1 MQCDP
6 LIARWLGYLGAL
18 GSYIA
23 LWTVLAFHTINSLA
37 AKEVDKD
44 KDRSGYKEQQAE
56 WHNLLAIW
64 LWRYLFGTVESIAIP
79 GVISVIG
86 LVLTYL
92 PTYFMW
98 QTAFMVAMLFAE
110 KTGSGGVSSTYR
122 YC

>member
-1 MQCDP
+1 M
-6 LIARWLGYLGAL
+6 
-18 GSYIA
+18 
-23 LWTVLAFHTINSLA
+23 
-37 AKEVDKD
+37 DKD

-110 KTGSGGVSSTYR
+110 KTGSGGVSLMYR